1 LRLLVRACEDPIM
14 LRTSSSLPRLAFVL
28 SAAGL
33 APAAAVAAETA
44 PAPVRTVAL
53 PGGGADGITMDYIAF
68 DPATRRVW
76 VPAGNTGAVLVL
88 DTATGKVTAL
98 SGFPTKEVEV
108 RGGKRTVGP
117 SSVTIGRG
125 QVYVGNRAD
134 FSVCA
139 IDARSLARGACGTL
153 DSMPDGIAYVAPANE
168 VWVTTPRDKSV
179 RVLDAATLAQKAKLD
194 FDGQPEGFAVDAG
207 RGRFYTNLE
216 DKDRTLAIDVETR
229 KTVATWNPSCG
240 EQGPHGLKL
249 DEKAGLLFVA
259 CSAKTEVLDAGHD
272 GRVLS
277 SVDTGDGVDDIDY
290 APTAHR
296 LYVGAARAGQLTVAE
311 VDPHGKL
318 TVVARVPTP
327 PGARNGVVAL
337 DGTVYLA
344 HSGLAKLNELVV
356 VPPAK

>member
-1 LRLLVRACEDPIM
+1 MPRYSSPLM
-14 LRTSSSLPRLAFVL
+14 LALVL
-28 SAAGL
+28 SATGL
-33 APAAAVAAETA
+33 VSAVVATAATAVDPTSPA
-44 PAPVRTVAL
+44 VRTIAL

-76 VPAGNTGAVLVL
+76 VPAGNTGAVDVVE
-88 DTATGKVTAL
+88 TATGKVTAL

-108 RGGKRTVGP
+108 RGGKRVVGP
-117 SSVTIGRG
+117 SSVTVGQG

-139 IDARSLARGACGTL
+139 IDAKSLVRGACGTL
-153 DSMPDGIAYVAPANE
+153 DSMPDGIAYVAPTGE
-168 VWVTTPRDKSV
+168 IWVTTPRDKSV
-179 RVLDAATLAQKAKLD
+179 RVLDAATLKQKAKLD

-216 DKDRTLAIDVETR
+216 DKDRTLVIDVKTR

-240 EQGPHGLKL
+240 AEGPHGLKL
-249 DEKAGLLFVA
+249 DDKSGLLFVA
-259 CSAKTEVLDAGHD
+259 CSALAEVLDAGHD

-277 SVDTGDGVDDIDY
+277 SIDTGDGVDDIDY
-290 APTAHR
+290 EPAR
-296 LYVGAARAGQLTVAE
+296 RRVYVGAARAGQLTIAE
-311 VDPHGKL
+311 VDPQGKL
-318 TVVARVPTP
+318 AVVARVPTR
-327 PGARNGVVAL
+327 PGARNGVVAS